1 MGTESP
7 PAGAERIYLS
17 DVEPHAAAPIDRA
30 SDLRSRVLL
39 HVLFADALLIGD
51 SQSLNNRYFRA
62 LVSAEEARQVPW
74 AEEGAELPDLAPL
87 LESGRIRVAVR
98 AGRTLREIRDDHR
111 RRNVTNVPEPGYV
124 ARLTAMSAAHAVGYD
139 GTAVAARFKAGVL
152 ARIDVAGRHATG
164 GTRTALEDARSW
176 IADQQPFDYKA
187 LRDWLDKYRVKDPGS
202 SAELILALQ
211 SVDEW
216 AGESYR
222 RALPGVLDVGMAG
235 PRDGSGTL
243 SAARSR
249 RIVEEAGLPA
259 VLLDN
264 LLLSQLPLEVV
275 LEAVEQPSRNAL
287 VRELGQVRRGLRPDD
302 AVLRQS
308 VGEFSAW
315 MLEAFERTFRGT
327 DGLAWAR
334 LRSETRLMRFRLD
347 EDTVTGRLGVGLE
360 VRGAPLDG
368 ARDLSLDVVAGFG
381 AAAPD
386 GDEVRVA
393 TGPRRHLDPLHRMI
407 TLGG

>member
-1 MGTESP
+1 MGTELP
-7 PAGAERIYLS
+7 PSSAERIYLS

-51 SQSLNNRYFRA
+51 SQSLNNKYFRA
-62 LVSAEEARQVPW
+62 LVSAEESRHVPW
-74 AEEGAELPDLAPL
+74 SAGGAALPDLAPL
-87 LESGRIRVAVR
+87 LESGRIRVA
-98 AGRTLREIRDDHR
+98 LREGQTLHGIRDDHKR
-111 RRNVTNVPEPGYV
+111 RSVENVPEPAYV
-124 ARLTAMSAAHAVGYD
+124 AQLTEMSAAHSVSYD

-152 ARIDVAGRHATG
+152 ARIDAAGRCATG

-176 IADQQPFDYKA
+176 IRDQQPFDYKA
-187 LRDWLDKYRVKDPGS
+187 LKDWLGKYRVKDPGS

-235 PRDGSGTL
+235 PRDGSGTM

-249 RIVEEAGLPA
+249 RIVEETGLPA
-259 VLLDN
+259 VMLDN
-264 LLLSQLPLEVV
+264 LLLSQLPLEVT

-287 VRELGQVRRGLRPDD
+287 VQELGRVRRGLLPDVG
-302 AVLRQS
+302 VLREA
-308 VGEFSAW
+308 VDEFSTW
-315 MLEAFERTFRGT
+315 MLEAFDRTFRGT

-334 LRSETRLMRFRLD
+334 LQSETRLMRFRLD
-347 EDTVTGRLGVGLE
+347 EDQLTGRLGAGLE

-368 ARDLSLDVVAGFG
+368 ARDLSLDVVAEPG
-381 AAAPD
+381 AAARD
-386 GDEVRVA
+386 EEVRVA
-393 TGPRRHLDPLHRMI
+393 TGPRHHLDPLHRMI
-407 TLGG
+407 TL